1 MSQIVTMPQLGET
14 VTEGTILR
22 WLVQVGDEVKEDDPI
37 LEISTDKVDTEVP
50 SPFNGTVTSLL
61 VEEGETVEVG
71 VSLLELN
78 GGKPET
84 EEISSRE
91 DQEEDNKKENVQ
103 ELTPKVDEDQNINIT
118 KISNKDQ
125 NLKLSPVVRKLA
137 SENNINLEKV
147 TGSGKD
153 GRITRQDI
161 EKIISSD
168 QKDVSTENISDKP
181 LKEIK
186 QEVVPEESSNNISR
200 LRKRI
205 AENMIMSKQ
214 TSAHVMTSVEIDFE
228 NIEIVRSKHKA
239 KFKKE
244 NGFALTYLPFISIAT
259 ISALR
264 EYSVV
269 NSSFDLEN
277 GIHEIHNHINLGIAV
292 DLNQEGLLV
301 GNLQEADS
309 FNLKGIAR
317 KISETSK
324 LLRSGKYGL
333 NDVSGTTFTISNNG
347 SFNSFLTSPIIN
359 QPNVAILS
367 TESVK
372 KRPVVVQAQDGSDSI
387 AIRHTGI
394 LSITWDHRVFDGS
407 VALLFLNFIKDRRK
421 YSFEGLVMISVL
433 INSDYSID
441 KNIQLSLIGLPNEQL
456 NSIKEEFK
464 NEFVKNFTKLNNDQ
478 KSSDQNVTEIIR
490 KSLKFVLKNILQ
502 KKPEIQIH
510 LIRK

>member
-22 WLVQVGDEVKEDDPI
+22 WLVKVGDEVKEDDPI

-50 SPFNGTVTSLL
+50 SPFNGTVSSLL

-71 VSLLELN
+71 ASLLELDGDKTKTN
-78 GGKPET
+78 DTPPK
-84 EEISSRE
+84 EEPKK
-91 DQEEDNKKENVQ
+91 DNIQDPNPDVDEVQ
-103 ELTPKVDEDQNINIT
+103 NPNIVKTPKE
-118 KISNKDQ
+118 KQ

-137 SENNINLEKV
+137 VEHNIDLEKV
-147 TGSGKD
+147 QGTGKN
-153 GRITRQDI
+153 GRIKRQDI
-161 EKIISSD
+161 EKIISSG
-168 QKDVSTENISDKP
+168 QGVISTEKIAEQLP
-181 LKEIK
+181 QEKEK
-186 QEVVPEESSNNISR
+186 ETLTKESSNNISR

-205 AENMIMSKQ
+205 AENMVMSKQ
-214 TSAHVMTSVEIDFE
+214 TSAHVMTSIEVDFE
-228 NIEIVRSKHKA
+228 NIEIVRAKHKA

-244 NGFALTYLPFISIAT
+244 NGFSLTYLPFISLAT

-301 GNLQEADS
+301 GTLQEADS

-317 KISETSK
+317 KISEISK
-324 LLRSGKYGL
+324 LLRDGKYGL
-333 NDVSGTTFTISNNG
+333 DDVSGSTFTISNNG

-407 VALLFLNFIKDRRK
+407 VALLFLNFIKERLENTDW
-421 YSFEGLVMISVL
+421 SQEL
-433 INSDYSID
+433 D
-441 KNIQLSLIGLPNEQL
+441 
-456 NSIKEEFK
+456 
-464 NEFVKNFTKLNNDQ
+464 
-478 KSSDQNVTEIIR
+478 
-490 KSLKFVLKNILQ
+490 
-502 KKPEIQIH
+502 
-510 LIRK
+510 

>member
-91 DQEEDNKKENVQ
+91 AQEEDNKKENVQ
-103 ELTPKVDEDQNINIT
+103 ELTPKVDEEQNINIT

-137 SENNINLEKV
+137 SENNINLENV

-239 KFKKE
+239 KFKEE

-264 EYSVV
+264 EYAVV

-407 VALLFLNFIKDRRK
+407 VALLFLNFIKDRLE
-421 YSFEGLVMISVL
+421 STDWSQEL
-433 INSDYSID
+433 D
-441 KNIQLSLIGLPNEQL
+441 
-456 NSIKEEFK
+456 
-464 NEFVKNFTKLNNDQ
+464 
-478 KSSDQNVTEIIR
+478 
-490 KSLKFVLKNILQ
+490 
-502 KKPEIQIH
+502 
-510 LIRK
+510 

>member
-91 DQEEDNKKENVQ
+91 AQEEDNKKENVQ
-103 ELTPKVDEDQNINIT
+103 ELTPKVDEEQNINIT

-239 KFKKE
+239 KFKEE

-407 VALLFLNFIKDRRK
+407 VALLFLNFIKDRLE
-421 YSFEGLVMISVL
+421 STDWSQEL
-433 INSDYSID
+433 D
-441 KNIQLSLIGLPNEQL
+441 
-456 NSIKEEFK
+456 
-464 NEFVKNFTKLNNDQ
+464 
-478 KSSDQNVTEIIR
+478 
-490 KSLKFVLKNILQ
+490 
-502 KKPEIQIH
+502 
-510 LIRK
+510 